1 MRRGGWRLR
10 WRLLAA
16 SLVLGGV
23 LLVPGPV
30 EAVEPDEPSQPKPP
44 SLTLDPGGWASWV
57 FTNALTGTA
66 RRSTSDVVG
75 FMDWLLGNGN
85 VISQTPEKLSYDN
98 DTVKRLSGAMRTVAN
113 AALAVVTV
121 WGGLNV
127 MIHPHIRAPYHG
139 VLELVPRLL
148 LGGLLV
154 NTSLSWG
161 AFVIKV
167 NNALCQALGHS
178 PMPAWSAVL
187 HVNSGASALL
197 LDLVAVFIYLIMGL
211 LLLGQM
217 LMRLALVDA
226 LLILAPLA
234 LLCWVLP
241 QTEMWARL
249 WSTTFFGTVFVQF
262 IQVLVLQL
270 GVELLQNLHEV
281 LPKPLGSSDDG
292 RVWLVQLL
300 LGVSVLQ
307 LARKVPRLI
316 PGYFGAA
323 GAWSPVAAI
332 GRQLLTGLA
341 RSGKGRA

>member
-1 MRRGGWRLR
+1 VP

-16 SLVLGGV
+16 SLVLSGV
-23 LLVPGPV
+23 LLAPGPV
-30 EAVEPDEPSQPKPP
+30 EAEPQEPARPEPP
-44 SLTLDPGGWASWV
+44 SLTLDPGSWASWV
-57 FTNALTGTA
+57 FTHALSGMA
-66 RRSTSDVVG
+66 KDSSSDVVG

-85 VISQTPEKLSYDN
+85 VISQTPDKLSYDN
-98 DTVKRLSGAMRTVAN
+98 DTVKRLSGTMRTVAN
-113 AALAVVTV
+113 AALAVITV
-121 WGGLNV
+121 WGGLNI
-127 MIHPHIRAPYHG
+127 MLHPHIRAPYHG

-148 LGGLLV
+148 LEGLLV
-154 NTSLSWG
+154 NTSLGWG
-161 AFVIKV
+161 TFVIKV
-167 NNALCQALGHS
+167 NNALCQALGS
-178 PMPAWSAVL
+178 APIPAWSAVL
-187 HVNSGASALL
+187 HFNSAGSTLV
-197 LDLVAVFIYLIMGL
+197 LDLVAVYIYLIMGL

-281 LPKPLGSSDDG
+281 LPKPLGSPDDG

-307 LARKVPRLI
+307 LARKVPRLM
-316 PGYFGAA
+316 PGYLGSV
-323 GAWSPVAAI
+323 GAWSPVSVI
-332 GRQLLTGLA
+332 GRQLITTLA
-341 RSGKGRA
+341 RSGRGRA